1 MDDPVRQ
8 LICEAIAR
16 RRLLM
21 FGYGDNVRLVEP
33 HVLGVNTAGREALS
47 GWLRPGYSRSDP
59 NGGWRMFLLSGMR
72 DIGMMSGEFTPRP
85 GYNAEDPQFAEILCH
100 VRGVAAGSEASG
112 EAER

>member
-33 HVLGVNTAGREALS
+33 HVLGLNTAGHEALS

-59 NGGWRMFLLSGMR
+59 DGGWRMFLLSGMR
-72 DIGMMSGEFTPRP
+72 DVGMMSAEFTPRQ
-85 GYNAEDPQFAEILCH
+85 GYNAEDPHFTTILCH
-100 VRGVAAGSEASG
+100 VRGGGETPPADGAS
-112 EAER
+112 